1 MKSHMAVIVAATLLA
16 ASPVFALH
24 AQEPRLAAGL
34 DSSVTPQ
41 PTVSNRGL
49 RQLPADSVEDVLQFT
64 PAVTSTGDGLSIRGS
79 EPGRR
84 TVVIDGFDLS
94 PASRMVHPALPVS
107 AIRSSSF
114 GDAAPDAASYQPAQ
128 LQYLLGA
135 DSTLGSWGRYA
146 TDRLLGASSLGI
158 NRLDAAFGE
167 RLRTTSTFIA
177 FSMQG
182 QKSAEFG
189 ADARDIPLFQN
200 AGRDTVI
207 AAPDGAF
214 PLPAYPQTRGSC
226 DLFAGSSDARIA
238 SNYGEGCTG
247 DRVPGSASTALR
259 FAAGIATPLGQKS
272 TLDVRTMRSRDSR
285 RLFRVTE
292 LDIPLQRSGAETR
305 WSAHTLRLTSPFG
318 RGRGSGILQLG
329 IARQSSERLSGP
341 LTPEGEMASRDPAG
355 GLMFSGLDF
364 RFNPTSFPIDSV
376 LVDNVRRNNAAER
389 MLPYPDDEAQRLI
402 LVDRYLQGPWGIA
415 GLPESG
421 GPSGVVSIYQE
432 RQTSTFA
439 TATWQTSRNAR
450 ITLAGTYAWLGVD
463 AYESAIGSSALLD
476 VFTVQPR
483 KLSLSAFERFAY
495 DVVRLDLGVRFD
507 RFRSGAERSYVLD
520 TLQSTPSGPNP
531 RYGGYYQFPRISSYT
546 DADGKATIDGQLLP
560 LTRFVADGAHS
571 AWSPAAAARLAISPG
586 SAVHISAARTAYMP
600 DLFNVLTGTNT
611 DIALTNGRR
620 PFSTDMGYE
629 TGWSWQVGVIQR
641 LGDGGELSLTGFMR
655 NSEHGTATILRNE
668 RDPIR
673 GGSNILLNELRD
685 ARSLRARGLVAG
697 AGWQHG
703 DLKLQGA
710 LTLQR
715 VRVQIEPDDP
725 ATYPDPLPEVPAR
738 WERPRSFNAIL
749 QYDSQAESAGPR
761 SRRTTVGMGFRWA
774 SGLPYSACSPGTEN
788 ATVLSGEVCVSYASG
803 ALIARLPSTHQV
815 DLRLSHAL
823 SARPGAIAL
832 FVDASNL
839 LNSRNVIRVF
849 SSNGQITNSDGR
861 NVFIVT
867 SLDRLAY
874 EFAVNGVDRA
884 DGSADLRFGGAG
896 AGGCNAWVGT
906 NGDEGVPSCVSLV
919 RAESRWG
926 NGDGVY
932 TPDEQR
938 TAAGAFYD
946 ATLGTGFL
954 DAPRRMRVGLELRF

>member
-1 MKSHMAVIVAATLLA
+1 MNCHMAMIIAAALLA
-16 ASPVFALH
+16 GSPVRALH

-41 PTVSNRGL
+41 PTVSNRDL
-49 RQLPADSVEDVLQFT
+49 RQLPADSVEDVLQFA
-64 PAVTSTGDGLSIRGS
+64 PAVTSTDDGLSIRGS

-84 TVVIDGFDLS
+84 TIVIDGFDLS

-107 AIRSSSF
+107 AIRSSSL
-114 GDAAPDAASYQPAQ
+114 GDPTPDAASYQPAR

-182 QKSAEFG
+182 QKSREFG
-189 ADARDIPLFQN
+189 ADARAIPLFQN
-200 AGRDTVI
+200 AGTDTVI
-207 AAPDGAF
+207 ATPDGAF
-214 PLPAYPQTRGSC
+214 PLPAYPETRGSC

-259 FAAGIATPLGQKS
+259 FAAGLTTPLGQKS

-292 LDIPLQRSGAETR
+292 LDIPLQRSGAENR

-364 RFNPTSFPIDSV
+364 RFNPTSFPIDSI

-402 LVDRYLQGPWGIA
+402 LVDRYLQGPWGIT

-463 AYESAIGSSALLD
+463 AYESAIVSSALLD

-495 DVVRLDLGVRFD
+495 DAVRLDLGVRFD

-531 RYGGYYQFPRISSYT
+531 RYGVYYPFPRISSYT
-546 DADGKATIDGQLLP
+546 DADGMATIDGQQRP
-560 LTRFVADGAHS
+560 LTMFVADESHS
-571 AWSPAAAARLAISPG
+571 AWSP
-586 SAVHISAARTAYMP
+586 SAALRVEIRPGTALLLSALRTAYMP
-600 DLFNVLTGTNT
+600 DLFDVLTGINT

-629 TGWSWQVGVIQR
+629 TGWSWQAGIVHTAEEGAEASLVGFVR
-641 LGDGGELSLTGFMR
+641 SSD
-655 NSEHGTATILRNE
+655 HGLATVTRNE
-668 RDPIR
+668 TDPAR
-673 GGSNILLNELRD
+673 GGALIPLPELRD
-685 ARSLRARGLVAG
+685 ARVLRARGIVATG
-697 AGWQHG
+697 GWRRGQ
-703 DLKLQGA
+703 LALQGA

-715 VRVQIEPDDP
+715 IHSRIDP
-725 ATYPDPLPEVPAR
+725 ADGFAIPDAPAT

-749 QYDSQAESAGPR
+749 QYDSHQQRAGPR
-761 SRRTTVGMGFRWA
+761 RNHTTMALGLRWA
-774 SGLPYSACSPGTEN
+774 SGLPYTSCPPIFEN
-788 ATVLSGEVCVSYASG
+788 SHVLSGERCASG
-803 ALIARLPSTHQV
+803 SGEILSARLPSIREL
-815 DLRLSHAL
+815 DLRFSTSL
-823 SARPGAIAL
+823 SARPGAMTV
-832 FVDASNL
+832 FVDARNL
-839 LNSRNVIRVF
+839 LNTQNLVRVF
-849 SSNGQITNSDGR
+849 AATGARTNPEDR
-861 NVFIVT
+861 NRYVGEW
-867 SLDRLAY
+867 LLQLAN
-874 EFAVNGVDRA
+874 EFAANGVRQG
-884 DGSADLRFGGAG
+884 DGNADLRFGSAG
-896 AGGCNAWVGT
+896 AGGCSSWIGT
-906 NGDEGVPSCVSLV
+906 NGDAGAPSCVSLI
-919 RAESRWG
+919 RAEARWG
-926 NGDGVY
+926 NGDGLY
-932 TPDEQR
+932 TTAEQQH
-938 TAAGAFYD
+938 ALDAFYH
-946 ATLGTGFL
+946 ARFGTGFL
-954 DAPRRMRVGLELRF
+954 GAPRRMRVGLEFRF